1 MVLNETCSVD
11 LLDSIAATRSRSE
24 NDVASCAAGWEFV
37 LVIEGIN
44 GSERV
49 TRAPVR
55 FIYLCGARKG
65 DFTGA
70 KSILASRT
78 FRDSSLCYS
87 VYLYSSSN
95 LLKTARNPRIL

>member
-1 MVLNETCSVD
+1 MPLRMPLSMVLNETRSVD
-11 LLDSIAATRSRSE
+11 LLDSVAATCSRSE
-24 NDVASCAAGWEFV
+24 NGVASCAAGWEFV
-37 LVIEGIN
+37 VGIEGIN

-70 KSILASRT
+70 KPILASSIFERVSCIT
-78 FRDSSLCYS
+78 QRICVVLQISL
-87 VYLYSSSN
+87 
-95 LLKTARNPRIL
+95 